1 MQKSPTVEDIAD
13 YLSISNEE
21 VLEVLEGAKVYAP
34 QSLDQSIDQSSDD
47 RDTNLSDLIGEE
59 DKDMLQFENRD
70 LINRCMEDLNEVE
83 KKILLGRYFD
93 KKTQIVI
100 AEELDISQMTVSRM
114 EKKILKKF
122 KASLKEQLEF

>member
-1 MQKSPTVEDIAD
+1 M
-13 YLSISNEE
+13 
-21 VLEVLEGAKVYAP
+21 
-34 QSLDQSIDQSSDD
+34 
-47 RDTNLSDLIGEE
+47 IGEE

>member
-59 DKDMLQFENRD
+59 DRDMLQFENRD

-83 KKILLGRYFD
+83 KKILLGRYID

-100 AEELDISQMTVSRM
+100 AKELDISQMTVSRM

>member
-1 MQKSPTVEDIAD
+1 M
-13 YLSISNEE
+13 
-21 VLEVLEGAKVYAP
+21 
-34 QSLDQSIDQSSDD
+34 DQSIDQSSDD

>member
-34 QSLDQSIDQSSDD
+34 QSLDQSIDQSNDD

-59 DKDMLQFENRD
+59 DKDMLKFENRD

>member
-59 DKDMLQFENRD
+59 DKDMLKFENRD

-83 KKILLGRYFD
+83 KTILIGRYID

>member
-1 MQKSPTVEDIAD
+1 M
-13 YLSISNEE
+13 
-21 VLEVLEGAKVYAP
+21 YAP

-114 EKKILKKF
+114 EKKILKIQGVTQGATGILNGNF
-122 KASLKEQLEF
+122 EI